1 MTTRIVA
8 IGTLVAL
15 LGVVA
20 ASMAIALIGSRDGPP
35 SADTGST
42 VVVRRLEMGRWTLE
56 AQLALAST
64 GAYELGL
71 RFVDEGGA
79 PASTPGSPTVRV
91 SSLDHDM
98 EIASPPIEPVAIGS
112 YRAVGSLAM
121 EGRWRFQ
128 IEMAGNQ
135 TEMVVTFRK

>member
-8 IGTLVAL
+8 IGMLVAL

-20 ASMAIALIGSRDGPP
+20 AFMAIALIGPRDGPL
-35 SADTGST
+35 SADTGSALIA
-42 VVVRRLEMGRWTLE
+42 REQDMGRWTLQ
-56 AQLALAST
+56 AQLALAGT
-64 GAYELGL
+64 GAYELGP

-98 EIASPPIEPVAIGS
+98 GITSLPIEPVAIGS
-112 YRAVGSLAM
+112 YRAVGSLSM

-128 IEMAGNQ
+128 IEMAGDQ
-135 TEMVVTFRK
+135 TEMFVTFQR

>member
-1 MTTRIVA
+1 MTTRILA
-8 IGTLVAL
+8 IGTLVVL

-20 ASMAIALIGSRDGPP
+20 AFMSIALIGSRDEPP
-35 SADTGST
+35 SVDTGST
-42 VVVRRLEMGRWTLE
+42 VVVRRQEMGRWTLE
-56 AQLALAST
+56 AELALAST

-71 RFVDEGGA
+71 HFVDEGGA
-79 PASTPGSPTVRV
+79 PPSTPGSPTVRV

-98 EIASPPIEPVAIGS
+98 GIASPPIESVAIGS
-112 YRAVGSLAM
+112 YRAVGTLAM

-135 TEMVVTFRK
+135 TEMVVTFRR